1 MGMTRL
7 TDEQRRNVIV
17 TAAVRLARDE
27 GLAYVTHG
35 SVAKRCSIQTS
46 VSTVRRYFPRKEA
59 LWDAVLIE
67 TDDPLVHSVAASM
80 GVRRGSS

>member
-1 MGMTRL
+1 MTRL

-35 SVAKRCSIQTS
+35 SVAKRCSIPTS
-46 VSTVRRYFPRKEA
+46 VSTVRRYFPRKEE
-59 LWDAVLIE
+59 LLKAVLTE
-67 TDDPLVHSVAASM
+67 TDDPLVHSVAAAM
-80 GVRRGSS
+80 GINRGST